1 MTDKERSKLTSI
13 HLSQSID
20 GLLRYKNL
28 TDVCESDEFKTD
40 KDIRNELLRR
50 KAAGELYI
58 SVGECD
64 NFDPKTGCLGHPS
77 EAPNVID

>member
-1 MTDKERSKLTSI
+1 MTDNKNSKMTTI

-40 KDIRNELLRR
+40 KAIRSELLRR
-50 KAAGELYI
+50 KAVGELYI

-77 EAPNVID
+77 DAPNVID

>member
-1 MTDKERSKLTSI
+1 MTDNKNSKMTTI

-20 GLLRYKNL
+20 GLLRYKDL

-40 KDIRNELLRR
+40 KAIRSELLRR
-50 KAAGELYI
+50 KAVGELYI

-64 NFDPKTGCLGHPS
+64 NFDPKIGCLGHPS
-77 EAPNVID
+77 EAPNV

>member
-1 MTDKERSKLTSI
+1 MTDYKNGKLATI

-20 GLLRYKNL
+20 GLLRYKDL

-40 KDIRNELLRR
+40 KAIRNELLRR

-58 SVGECD
+58 SVGDCN
-64 NFDPKTGCLGHPS
+64 NFDPKVGCLGHPS
-77 EAPNVID
+77 EVPNVID

>member
-64 NFDPKTGCLGHPS
+64 NFDPKIGCLGHPS
-77 EAPNVID
+77 EVV

>member
-13 HLSQSID
+13 HLSQGID
-20 GLLRYKNL
+20 GLLRYKDL

-64 NFDPKTGCLGHPS
+64 NFDPKVGCLGHPC
-77 EAPNVID
+77 EAPNV

>member
-1 MTDKERSKLTSI
+1 MTDDKNSKMTTI
-13 HLSQSID
+13 HLRQSID
-20 GLLRYKNL
+20 GLLRYKDL

-64 NFDPKTGCLGHPS
+64 NFDPKVGCLGHS
-77 EAPNVID
+77 SWLV

>member
-1 MTDKERSKLTSI
+1 MTDNKNSKMTTI

-40 KDIRNELLRR
+40 KAIRSELLRR

-58 SVGECD
+58 PVGECD

-77 EAPNVID
+77 EA

>member
-1 MTDKERSKLTSI
+1 MTDNKESKLTSI

-40 KDIRNELLRR
+40 KDIRKELLRR

-64 NFDPKTGCLGHPS
+64 NFDPKIGCLGHPS
-77 EAPNVID
+77 EVVCCQI

>member
-1 MTDKERSKLTSI
+1 MTDNKNSKMTTI

-64 NFDPKTGCLGHPS
+64 NFDPKVGCLGHPS
-77 EAPNVID
+77 EAPNV